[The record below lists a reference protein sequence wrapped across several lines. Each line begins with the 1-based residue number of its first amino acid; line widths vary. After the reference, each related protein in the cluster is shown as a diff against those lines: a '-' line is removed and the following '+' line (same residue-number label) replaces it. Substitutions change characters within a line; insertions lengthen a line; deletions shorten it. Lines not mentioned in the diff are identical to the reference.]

1 MVSEGNLRLKKNVSA
16 FFGMREGVSLI
27 ISREWQ

>member
-1 MVSEGNLRLKKNVSA
+1 MVSEGNLRVEKNISA

-27 ISREWQ
+27 ITSECQ